1 MADSP
6 NSILRDLERVIA
18 ARRLERPTKSY
29 VVQLLDGGVAK
40 IAAKLD
46 EELGE
51 LVAAAN
57 EAPSTRTPHM
67 VHEAADVLFHLLVL
81 LGSTDLAWTDVE
93 AELSRRFGIGGL
105 VEKASRT

>member
-6 NSILRDLERVIA
+6 NSILHDLERVIA
-18 ARRLERPTKSY
+18 ARRLERPTNSY
-29 VVQLLDGGVAK
+29 VVQLLDDGVAK
-40 IAAKLD
+40 IAAKLG

-57 EAPSTRTPHM
+57 EAPATRAPHI

-81 LGSTDLAWTDVE
+81 LGSTDVAWTDVE

-105 VEKASRT
+105 VEKASRK